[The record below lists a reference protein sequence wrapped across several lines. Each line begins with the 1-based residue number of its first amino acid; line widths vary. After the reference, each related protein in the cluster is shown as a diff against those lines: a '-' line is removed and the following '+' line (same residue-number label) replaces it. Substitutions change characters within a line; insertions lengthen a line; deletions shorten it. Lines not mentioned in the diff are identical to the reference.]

1 MTSESQPPK
10 LQKHTAAEPMEG
22 ITAPPASP
30 ADANFSA
37 SKAVDKEAHGKGDK
51 KPTHRPTPAHPAHPA
66 PITPNSDGNSS
77 RQAQTGS
84 TKPVN
89 RGKPATQSD
98 ATSKSTFDY
107 TTGEVSVPLGASP
120 QGVESDDERDEKDV
134 AKLSESRQNEQG
146 IEQRIKDQAV
156 SHTACIKPEKAAGS
170 MNCEPEQQSEFS
182 RAPDQSDNLEN
193 ILIGTAESKSAE
205 HINEPVSEGR
215 KESISALP
223 QTETV
228 DEAQSPSRKNET
240 IIKGIMSSDDI
251 GKESVLKQSS
261 ASNPDSTQH
270 HPIQGGQG
278 QIKDPISRNSEPTDV
293 PLTNQEQRDTE
304 EGDKEAGYTEIAK
317 VHPSELEPK
326 EEKDGSLL
334 RSSAEKESSKVGRA
348 GERSGNL
355 RSRREDKP
363 RQAMNSNICKS
374 RELQEDPAEQKPIQ
388 SDVEEET
395 AKHSDSSKVKKK
407 RSTEALLTSASDQVP
422 ALESK
427 DKEDEEKIPF
437 GNETLDTEQFVS
449 PIDLDSTEPQTKPT
463 PNERQIKKEKVS
475 ENSWTRAE
483 KSPANVSEE
492 NKTGKKMPEDV
503 DMTGGVPPKAET
515 ILDQKSEAEDDNAMM
530 TKKPLKSPRK
540 ATESHLSR
548 VRSTNLGGAPDS
560 SFDSKGKQDPLV
572 KESGNAPPQM
582 SSETVSQ
589 PHAANAVIP
598 EDDGPHPVMGANGL
612 AMRVGNAMFV
622 TEDQLDEPKIARL
635 NDKKVLPF
643 ERLTFKELRTYNR
656 DQLRAYCFAY
666 GMERRK
672 KTEMEADMARYLSYW
687 NRGKPGFA
695 LHEYVPTSGRVIDR
709 DEFFGTRSS
718 QANHSSA
725 SLGGASY
732 SGVDV
737 SRRMGSRMQSSYGDK
752 GIIAGVQT
760 HGNGSGI
767 LQTSLSTPST
777 GNGNRNAKTGSTATG
792 LPRGFTT
799 SFKQRVHARQASAK
813 FKAAY
818 NGAGDTIVNVVEN
831 AAAYFEGKDSP
842 EVITDQTKSFERY
855 QFNVDLLTEIF
866 DGPIQEDV
874 DILNVNLVKAN
885 GNLGETAGNN
895 ERCNNTTTT
904 GAQGRTDVMLDIAKR
919 LLSNKRNAHQAE
931 LDSFETNLKRAEEKA
946 KHTERQNMRLF
957 QKLERAETLE
967 QVEAIKEEFEKEFGT
982 PVDFNSRPIIRR
994 KIDKTLPP
1002 LVIPD
1007 DQSRILRFTFL

>member
-1 MTSESQPPK
+1 
-10 LQKHTAAEPMEG
+10 MEG

-427 DKEDEEKIPF
+427 DKEDEEKIP
-437 GNETLDTEQFVS
+437 
-449 PIDLDSTEPQTKPT
+449 
-463 PNERQIKKEKVS
+463 
-475 ENSWTRAE
+475 
-483 KSPANVSEE
+483 
-492 NKTGKKMPEDV
+492 
-503 DMTGGVPPKAET
+503 
-515 ILDQKSEAEDDNAMM
+515 
-530 TKKPLKSPRK
+530 
-540 ATESHLSR
+540 
-548 VRSTNLGGAPDS
+548 
-560 SFDSKGKQDPLV
+560 
-572 KESGNAPPQM
+572 
-582 SSETVSQ
+582 
-589 PHAANAVIP
+589 
-598 EDDGPHPVMGANGL
+598 
-612 AMRVGNAMFV
+612 
-622 TEDQLDEPKIARL
+622 
-635 NDKKVLPF
+635 
-643 ERLTFKELRTYNR
+643 